1 LLELTYKST
10 AVHLCF
16 VHNVL
21 LLCRNQQ
28 YAAAQQWFTRALE
41 LVPGCTIT
49 PAWEATVV
57 NLAHVLRKQQQ
68 YSRALQLYEQAIG
81 LHPHNPSSYVGLAYT
96 HQLMGNSEAAVEG
109 YHKALGLRPDD
120 AFAAEMLGA
129 ALREECARFG
139 HMLMENDRTPGLLT
153 VQG

>member
-1 LLELTYKST
+1 
-10 AVHLCF
+10 
-16 VHNVL
+16 L
-21 LLCRNQQ
+21 LLLLLLQFTVLTVCSPCCRNQQ
-28 YAAAQQWFTRALE
+28 YPAARRWFSRALE
-41 LVPGCTIT
+41 LVPGGRIT

-57 NLAHVLRKQQQ
+57 NLAHAMRKQQQ
-68 YSRALQLYEQAIG
+68 YTQALHMYEQAIG
-81 LHPHNPSSYVGLAYT
+81 LHPHNPTSYIGVAYT

-129 ALREECARFG
+129 ALRDECARFG
-139 HMLMENDRTPGLLT
+139 HQLMESDKNPSLLN